1 MSLPKRRISR
11 ARGRKRRAANM
22 RLTVPTLVEC
32 GNCGNRVMPHRVCP
46 KCGYYR
52 GKQVLKPEEMA

>member
-22 RLTVPTLVEC
+22 RLEVPTLVEC